1 MEKRATLARYRNR
14 SVFAQSSGGGA
25 GTRLAQGLVVILLLA
40 LAGGV
45 IFLGFWD
52 IQPPSQTVEKVIPNE
67 RFLP

>member
-1 MEKRATLARYRNR
+1 MARYRNR

-25 GTRLAQGLVVILLLA
+25 GARLAQGLIVIVLLA

-52 IQPPSQTVEKVIPNE
+52 IQPPSRTVEKVISND